1 MKEVAAREAQWPRR
15 EGFGGHVADL
25 SLHRG
30 ENERTPC
37 PALLQVR
44 VGYRALLQVWVWGS
58 DEPSHPQRN
67 SVERML
73 FVRSWALVGSIH
85 GVPSSGRAAAGAHVV
100 PRMQAADAAASLT
113 WSLFSGDK
121 VCAKVVARRW

>member
-30 ENERTPC
+30 ERAD
-37 PALLQVR
+37 AL
-44 VGYRALLQVWVWGS
+44 ALHRG
-58 DEPSHPQRN
+58 DTEPSCKSGFGAMNHLIHERN

-73 FVRSWALVGSIH
+73 FVRSWALVGTIH